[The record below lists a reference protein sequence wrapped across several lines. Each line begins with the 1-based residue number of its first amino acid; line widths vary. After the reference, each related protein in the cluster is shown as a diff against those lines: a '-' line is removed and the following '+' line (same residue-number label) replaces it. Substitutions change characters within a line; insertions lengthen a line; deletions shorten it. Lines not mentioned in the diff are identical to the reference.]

1 MLKGGALPV
10 QSRHL
15 IRGGPRGGHPC
26 WASPPLRR
34 ASRHPHGFARRLD
47 AWALGRR
54 RARADDLVTTPSTK
68 SCAEVAWSRTQ
79 QSSSRTCDQ
88 HSNRVYKSKR
98 ESARPGEENPLH
110 QTNPRR
116 DRAKRYEDPE
126 PEECTEA
133 AETTTG
139 RQTDGQARNAA
150 KAAPGET

>member
-1 MLKGGALPV
+1 MDVLGKGHLSGGVATVTNTITLPAPLCALGGAGLLHDV
-10 QSRHL
+10 TL
-15 IRGGPRGGHPC
+15 
-26 WASPPLRR
+26 AV
-34 ASRHPHGFARRLD
+34 
-47 AWALGRR
+47 ALY
-54 RARADDLVTTPSTK
+54 
-68 SCAEVAWSRTQ
+68 
-79 QSSSRTCDQ
+79 